1 MNFIGLIFI
10 MLVKGNAQD
19 VPNDKETNRGEWED
33 EKYSGGGGGGGY
45 ATEKKNRGGRK
56 TKNKGAGVCH

>member
-19 VPNDKETNRGEWED
+19 VPNDKETNRG
-33 EKYSGGGGGGGY
+33 GGGGGGLGLGRQKY
-45 ATEKKNRGGRK
+45 RGGGVATEKKNRVAAKKRGG
-56 TKNKGAGVCH
+56 GF